1 MREYWKKASLLYK
14 LIAVLLTVVMV
25 GTSLYFHFDRRYSAK
40 AQGGSYMARAYID
53 ATDSDWKIIDD
64 DNSVGNVEGRQFA
77 YVFCWMNGS
86 IVNIETLGYQ
96 QEGSEE
102 VPSNNAEK
110 TQISVS
116 NSSANYNYYI
126 IKRVD
131 FNDTTQYKCCYK
143 DTIDPD
149 HWTVYTIQKFTW
161 TSDLSNTISAHIT
174 SGGVEAP
181 IEQGGN
187 YALKKGD
194 SVTAE
199 VKTTTALT
207 AFSVFGDTVDL
218 TQEPYASATK
228 DSQSQLYTYTY
239 TKSFNSDDNVA
250 SVATSVTATN
260 GGGAMTPLSCNYAY
274 DATEPTILAK
284 VGTANLE
291 DRWFNANQVTFT
303 LVSGNTVNES
313 NLASYSITEGESTLS
328 NNNSVGAVSATPTV
342 SFANGTHDV
351 TVTATDVAGNTTSTV
366 FTVKIDQENPSVSS
380 IDVSEKNS
388 VDGTNYVKLNSDDKV
403 IISGTISEA
412 FSGIAGVQG
421 LVFRAE
427 KNGSGGF
434 ATNHDYTLTEGTGSY
449 NYSISLADI
458 LGSNVY
464 FINHNNDATYEVWV
478 TPTDIAGNT
487 GSASQHITFVLD
499 TTAPELTG
507 TYNTDVFIQ
516 RHSVTS
522 TIYDETADGFWE
534 DVPASEVV
542 NGKYLVNKVK
552 YNKIRYKVK
561 ATDTN
566 FGTLKF
572 VSGETDKQPY
582 DTKSADDW
590 YYCEVPL
597 NDITKASAVEYS
609 VTATDKALNE
619 TTAVLPSLQEV
630 NSDLTVNLVSIMYNG
645 QPIVGEVNSVTDL
658 SSYFNSNYN
667 GIYTVTLNVTS
678 GYPVALVSLNKNGT
692 VYTSYSLADSTITNT
707 ADGSGVYV
715 TNNLTFILPKSSNA
729 NELLN
734 SMSIYV
740 EDTNTTP
747 RTTKLSLG
755 DLLYDNTKPVVKNT
769 NAFDKNKWYQSY
781 ELKYEVK
788 SGSNVEDSNADTI
801 TESNLKSAGYSID
814 GGAANIIDVSSGVK
828 IKKGTIDVP
837 ESTSALGTKVVFDA
851 TDNATNTI
859 DTASATYPNQ
869 IYIKVDKTA
878 PSVAPIT
885 VNGEAVNES
894 VVLAGAPQLTSTVTD
909 NLTIGTYDVD
919 VKYNDETDSYANKT
933 KIVNSDATQEGISYT
948 LDELLGGEELKD
960 GKYTVSIA
968 ATDKSGRIS
977 NVSSTAFIVDNTVP
991 VVTADIISGTSGK
1004 NNAYYNT
1011 DVTVRFTCK
1020 DNNFNP
1026 AAMVVTDNGNVVDV
1040 NWQVGNDVWYADL
1053 VCSSQGLHDVRVSGN
1068 DKAGNPAVPKQ
1079 VIFTIDKTVPTVSL
1093 LINGGQVYNESRG
1106 TLNLTGPLTLTA
1118 SVSDINEDAGDLRIQ
1133 VIKTVPDTATTT
1145 SDFIPTGERTFSFAD
1160 EADYTVNIFAIDKAN
1175 NQGPTR
1181 TISFRV
1187 DATAPQL
1194 TITGANGG
1202 TSSAATTVSFN
1213 LNEAFWSDAKGT
1225 VEIYRKAGDGVDEVL
1240 FKTLTLTPTQKN
1252 YSLSET
1258 LTESGIYR
1266 FEFTANDKVGHTATT
1281 SQKVTVDRNKP
1292 EITLTGVKNYD
1303 ATDGEV
1309 SISAV
1314 IKDEFYANKKVSISG
1329 TRIDPSGKKVP
1340 LSFSPFAATANPTTI
1355 SDTFKEDGI
1364 YDITITSTD
1373 IAGNVASSSVH
1384 FTIDTS
1390 EPVIGDLSQFDGKTF
1405 KSIDLDSLDLDSLV
1419 SDLTVCEVRMYL
1431 NGSEYDGLSEIEDG
1445 SYTLLITAE
1454 DELGHKTEKTAT
1466 FVLDTKVPVFIVT
1479 GVEDGEVKDEN
1490 YSIEVSLQLDEDTLE
1505 KVTLNGK
1512 DVSIKDNEA
1521 SFNVTEKGNYELY
1534 MKAVD
1539 EAGNEAEQTI
1549 TFTFGD
1555 ESVANAVSDA
1565 VEKAAG
1571 HWWLWAIVIAAI
1583 FLAGGFIFFIIKR
1596 RERD

>member
-1 MREYWKKASLLYK
+1 MREYWKKTSLLYK

-25 GTSLYFHFDRRYSAK
+25 GTSLYFHFDRKYSAK
-40 AQGGSYMARAYID
+40 AEESYYVARAYKD
-53 ATDSDWKIIDD
+53 ADGEWTIIDE
-64 DNSVGNVEGRQFA
+64 NKSVGNVTGRQFA
-77 YVFCWMNGS
+77 YIFCWRQNVGISIDSLGYRENGS
-86 IVNIETLGYQ
+86 
-96 QEGSEE
+96 EGDI
-102 VPSNNAEK
+102 NNAEK
-110 TQISVS
+110 TEINPS
-116 NSSANYNYYI
+116 NPSYNFYYYI
-126 IKRVD
+126 IKYVN
-131 FNDTTQYKCCYK
+131 FNEGTQYKCFYK
-143 DTIDPD
+143 YDVYPDTWYSLDLTNFN
-149 HWTVYTIQKFTW
+149 WTES
-161 TSDLSNTISAHIT
+161 SDTISAYIT
-174 SGGVEAP
+174 KGEDRIN

-187 YALKKGD
+187 YVLKKGD

-199 VKTTTALT
+199 VKSTTALT
-207 AFSVFGDTVDL
+207 SFTVFGDTVDL
-218 TQEPYASATK
+218 TQEPYASAAK

-239 TKSFNSDDNVA
+239 TKSFNSDDNAA

-274 DATEPTILAK
+274 DATEPTIFAK
-284 VGTANLE
+284 VGTADLE
-291 DRWFNANQVTFT
+291 DRWFDANQVTFT
-303 LVSGNTVNES
+303 LGSGNAVNES

-328 NNNSVGAVSATPTV
+328 NNNSVGAVSATPMV

-366 FTVKIDQENPSVSS
+366 FTVKIDQENPSVLS
-380 IDVSEKNS
+380 IDVSEKNP

-421 LVFRAE
+421 LVFHAE
-427 KNGSGGF
+427 KDGTGNYQ
-434 ATNHDYTLTEGTGSY
+434 TNHDYTLTEGTGTFD
-449 NYSISLADI
+449 YSIDLGRI
-458 LGSNVY
+458 LGTGSVN
-464 FINHNNDATYEVWV
+464 FSGHNLDATYEVWV
-478 TPTDIAGNT
+478 VPTDIAGNT

-516 RHSVTS
+516 RHSITS
-522 TIYDETADGFWE
+522 TITDETADGYWE
-534 DVPASEVV
+534 DVPAAEIV

-552 YNKIRYKVK
+552 YNRIRYKVK

-572 VSGETDKQPY
+572 VSGETDKKTY
-582 DTKSADDW
+582 NTKSTDDW

-645 QPIVGEVNSVTDL
+645 QSIVGEVNSVTDL

-692 VYTSYSLADSTITNT
+692 AYTSYSLADSTISNT

-734 SMSIYV
+734 SMSINV
-740 EDTNTTP
+740 EDSDTTP
-747 RTTKLSLG
+747 RTATISLG

-919 VKYNDETDSYANKT
+919 VKYNDETGSYANKT
-933 KIVNSDATQEGISYT
+933 KVVNSDATQEGISYT

-977 NVSSTAFIVDNTVP
+977 NVSSTAFIVDNTIP

-1053 VCSSQGLHDVRVSGN
+1053 VCSSQELHDVRVSGN

-1106 TLNLTGPLTLTA
+1106 TLNLTGPLTISA
-1118 SVSDINEDAGDLRIQ
+1118 SVSDTNEDAGDLRIQ

-1145 SDFIPTGERTFSFAD
+1145 SDFIPTGERSFSFAD

-1187 DATAPQL
+1187 DTTAPQL

-1213 LNEAFWSDAKGT
+1213 INEAFWSDAKGT

-1329 TRIDPSGKKVP
+1329 TRIDASGKKVP

-1390 EPVIGDLSQFDGKTF
+1390 EPVIGDLSQFNGKTF